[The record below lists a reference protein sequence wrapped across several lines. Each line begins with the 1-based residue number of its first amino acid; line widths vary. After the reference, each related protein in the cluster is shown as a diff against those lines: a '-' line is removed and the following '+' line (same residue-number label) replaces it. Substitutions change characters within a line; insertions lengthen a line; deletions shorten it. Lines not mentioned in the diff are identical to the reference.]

1 MRPGFAL
8 CVRVD
13 RGPDTIWLHSFAAG
27 QICYNACPH
36 LPNPAL
42 FDAGSCFGNAGLGSV
57 LSAIW
62 APILPAW
69 PRWPLVDPDM
79 LPAQVNPG
87 KSRQIVAK
95 ETGTRVRWIRQDQL
109 TALFPRVGC

>member
-1 MRPGFAL
+1 MFAQ
-8 CVRVD
+8 
-13 RGPDTIWLHSFAAG
+13 A
-27 QICYNACPH
+27 

-62 APILPAW
+62 APILPAC

-95 ETGTRVRWIRQDQL
+95 ETAHPRPLDQARSVDGSL
-109 TALFPRVGC
+109 PARRLILPDPTDAGAPSPLD